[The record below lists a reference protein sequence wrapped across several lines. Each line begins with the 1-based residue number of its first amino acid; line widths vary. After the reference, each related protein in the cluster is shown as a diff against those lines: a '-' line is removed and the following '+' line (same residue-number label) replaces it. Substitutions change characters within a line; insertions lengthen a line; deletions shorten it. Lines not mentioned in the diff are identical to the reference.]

1 MLEVALA
8 APYVPG
14 TNIKGEVAGA
24 NWVFLLP
31 SLEMTRILC
40 LGVPSSAALRTLAK
54 LAPVEVIVPGKEQRV
69 DQELSNVTYT
79 LVAGY
84 VSVVLPERHADLLYL
99 ADASAV
105 RLFCQNPQVQRHWL
119 QALQPRGVV
128 YLESTGIIDYLQCL
142 APLKSRFEARSV
154 FWLTPL
160 GGEAHTAVA
169 AADSATREY
178 FLRLSLHSP
187 SVQPQMLRQVKRRL
201 FPKQERG
208 STREAA
214 VSAEPSL
221 VQTERTARKVSG
233 FLFQS
238 ADRIERSLL
247 RQMPIVRRY
256 GVLLGQPGTAR
267 KDEPPRFLQELAR
280 SAGIDISAYRW
291 GFSGRGDYSSRKL
304 LYYLFPPGQAT
315 PEFVVKMVRDSGFNR
330 RLENEQQALSLLAER
345 HLNDNDAL
353 PRVAFWGYHADLV
366 LVAETYVPGVPFR
379 QRHAL
384 APDSPYV
391 RGALDW
397 LIDLGGQTAQPAA
410 TSAADALNQ
419 LLARYVEIYQ
429 PPASESEFLS
439 QQIATIRQCQRD
451 LPTVFQHG
459 DPGIWN
465 VLTRD
470 DGGIAF
476 LDWEAAE
483 AQGLPL
489 WDLFYFLRSYC
500 AEVARAEQI
509 YDRMDAFS
517 AIFLGSSTL
526 RPFIVDAVRR
536 YLERVG
542 LPAATVEPLFFTCW
556 MHRALKEATLLDA
569 RKVDRGHYV
578 NILRL
583 CLEQRDAPLLRQLFS
598 GL

>member
-14 TNIKGEVAGA
+14 TNVKGEVAGA

-31 SLEMTRILC
+31 SLEITGTVCVGL
-40 LGVPSSAALRTLAK
+40 PSSAALRTLAK
-54 LAPVEVIVPGKEQRV
+54 LAPVEVIVPGKEQRF
-69 DQELSNVTYT
+69 DHGPSNVTYT
-79 LVAGY
+79 FVAGY
-84 VSVVLPERHADLLYL
+84 VSAALPEREADLLYL

-105 RLFCQNPQVQRHWL
+105 RLFCQNPQVQQRWL
-119 QALQPRGVV
+119 QTLRVRGVV
-128 YLESTGIIDYLQCL
+128 YLENIGAQYLGRLESQFD
-142 APLKSRFEARSV
+142 AQSV

-208 STREAA
+208 SAREAT
-214 VSAEPSL
+214 VTAEPSL
-221 VQTERTARKVSG
+221 VQTERTARKISS

-238 ADRIERSLL
+238 ADRFERSLL
-247 RQMPIVRRY
+247 RRMPSVRRY
-256 GVLLGQPGTAR
+256 GVLLGQPGTALN
-267 KDEPPRFLQELAR
+267 DEPPRFLQELAQ
-280 SAGIDISAYRW
+280 SAGIDIGAYRW
-291 GFSGRGDYSSRKL
+291 GFSGRGEYSSRKL
-304 LYYLFPPGQAT
+304 LYYLFPPGQTT
-315 PEFVVKMVRDSGFNR
+315 PEFVVKMVRDPGFNP
-330 RLENEQQALSLLAER
+330 RLENEQRALTLLAER
-345 HLNDNDAL
+345 HLHDNDAL
-353 PRVAFWGYHADLV
+353 PRVAFWGYHAGLV
-366 LVAETYVPGVPFR
+366 LVAETYVPGVAFR
-379 QRHAL
+379 QRYAL
-384 APDSPYV
+384 SPEAPYV
-391 RGALDW
+391 RGARDW
-397 LIDLGGQTAQPAA
+397 LIDLGVQTAQPAA
-410 TSAADALNQ
+410 TSAADALDQ

-429 PPASESEFLS
+429 PAAPEIEFLS
-439 QQIATIRQCQRD
+439 QQIATIRQCHRD

-459 DPGIWN
+459 DPGVWN

-483 AQGLPL
+483 AHGMPL
-489 WDLFYFLRSYC
+489 WDLFYFLRSYS

-509 YDRMDAFS
+509 YDRLEAFT
-517 AIFLGSSTL
+517 AIFLGSSAL
-526 RPFIVDAVRR
+526 RPFIVDAVRD
-536 YLERVG
+536 YVERVG
-542 LPAATVEPLFFTCW
+542 LPAATVEPLFYTCW
-556 MHRALKEATLLDA
+556 MHRSLKEATLLDA
-569 RKVDRGHYV
+569 RKVNRGHYV
-578 NILRL
+578 NVLRL